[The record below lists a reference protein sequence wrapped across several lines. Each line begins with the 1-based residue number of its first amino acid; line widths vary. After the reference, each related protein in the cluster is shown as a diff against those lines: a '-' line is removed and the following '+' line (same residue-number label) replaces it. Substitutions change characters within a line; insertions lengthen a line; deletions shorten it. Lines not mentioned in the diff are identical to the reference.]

1 MPLPLLLIG
10 AAVLAGGY
18 GVKKGVDAKD
28 DFDSAKSTNSLAK
41 STYDKE
47 YKKLDRERQLA
58 QTSFETLGSTKYT
71 IYKEMFPGFVDSF
84 SKIKNIDYNDNIV
97 HDKFSINVCQS
108 DMFDI
113 SNISIEMKDI
123 VISGSGGAAAGAL
136 AGLAAYG
143 GVGVFASASTGA
155 AISGLSGVA
164 ATNATL
170 AWLGGG
176 SLATGGM
183 GMAGGAAVLG
193 GIVAGPVLAV
203 GGFVMAA
210 KAETA
215 LYEASKNLDKAKAAA
230 IEMKTASTVTRGIK
244 DRANNINKVLQELSP
259 HFSNGLDFLKS
270 LVATQTDYQKFK
282 SHEKEFLWTILSIA
296 TTIKNISETPVIDKS
311 GVVTKASRKALANA
325 SKLVKDLSSFG

>member
-1 MPLPLLLIG
+1 
-10 AAVLAGGY
+10 
-18 GVKKGVDAKD
+18 
-28 DFDSAKSTNSLAK
+28 
-41 STYDKE
+41 
-47 YKKLDRERQLA
+47 
-58 QTSFETLGSTKYT
+58 
-71 IYKEMFPGFVDSF
+71 
-84 SKIKNIDYNDNIV
+84 
-97 HDKFSINVCQS
+97 
-108 DMFDI
+108 MFDI